1 MWKKQD
7 DAEDA
12 QPEFAPKQRTDM
24 ASLGDALAKSLT
36 NNTVPKEDFPVVSEK
51 VVAGD
56 SNQLLPSTTM
66 KTYTELVK
74 EFTKNATAFI
84 EQLPLLTKARAAY
97 EEAMKASAEMRKVL
111 DTNDRDLRT
120 LMTQLEQKTNL
131 QDFESFT
138 DKRPPEA
145 AKVETMRA
153 THESRDRALRWP

>member
-12 QPEFAPKQRTDM
+12 QPEFASKQRTDM

-51 VVAGD
+51 VAAGD

-74 EFTKNATAFI
+74 EFTKNASAFI

-111 DTNDRDLRT
+111 DANDRDLRT

-131 QDFESFT
+131 QDFKSFT

-145 AKVETMRA
+145 AKVETMHG